1 MKKHLDSERTLK
13 TWPKY
18 KIYLYDGPA
27 LGPSGNCD
35 FGGSGYVG
43 TQFRRFIEIFASA
56 PFWMELAEVFGVPL
70 LERDEDVVAV
80 VGAGGGIGDPGL
92 VSG

>member
-1 MKKHLDSERTLK
+1 
-13 TWPKY
+13 
-18 KIYLYDGPA
+18 
-27 LGPSGNCD
+27 
-35 FGGSGYVG
+35 
-43 TQFRRFIEIFASA
+43 
-56 PFWMELAEVFGVPL
+56 MELAEVFGVPL